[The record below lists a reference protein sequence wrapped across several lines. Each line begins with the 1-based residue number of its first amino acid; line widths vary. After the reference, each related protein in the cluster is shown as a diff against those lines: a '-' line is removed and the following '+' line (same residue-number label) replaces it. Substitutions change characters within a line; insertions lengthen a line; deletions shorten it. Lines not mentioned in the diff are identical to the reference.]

1 LKRFAERVIKYLIS
15 LMLMAYSFTMGMIT
29 KKGRYIHSLIGE
41 YYGFAFR
48 KPQLPVLTWDAV
60 ITDQPVQLTELEGQP
75 GNLPMNELALI
86 AGIIL
91 KERPHA
97 IFEIGTFDGRTTM
110 NMALNSPQ
118 DCRIFTL
125 DLPKEMVS
133 ETRFRISARH
143 LPLIEKDVSGERF
156 RKRTAGE
163 FPAKNKIT
171 QLLGD
176 SGNFDFAPYNKSIDF
191 IFIDGSHDYDYVLN
205 DSEIAL
211 KLLRNG
217 KGIILWHDYRVG
229 MEVVKVIA
237 IFQKRHPE
245 LKIYHIKNT
254 SLAYMKV

>member
-1 LKRFAERVIKYLIS
+1 MKRFAERVIKYLIS
-15 LMLMAYSFTMGMIT
+15 LVLIVYSFTVGMIT
-29 KKGRYIHSLIGE
+29 KKGRYIHSLIDE

-48 KPQLPVLTWDAV
+48 KPRLPVLTWDNV
-60 ITDQPVQLTELEGQP
+60 ISDQPVQLTELEGRP
-75 GNLPMNELALI
+75 GNIPVGELALI

-91 KERPHA
+91 KEKPRA
-97 IFEIGTFDGRTTM
+97 VFEIGTFDGRTTM

-133 ETRFRISARH
+133 ETRFKISARH
-143 LPLIEKDVSGERF
+143 LPLIEKDISGERF
-156 RKRTAGE
+156 QNKTAGE
-163 FPAKNKIT
+163 FSVINKIT

-176 SGNFDFAPYNKSIDF
+176 SGKFDFSPYYNSIDI

-211 KLLRNG
+211 KLLRDG

-229 MEVVKVIA
+229 MEVINA
-237 IFQKRHPE
+237 IETFRKRHAY
-245 LKIYHIKNT
+245 LKIYHVKNT
-254 SLAYMKV
+254 NLAYVKI